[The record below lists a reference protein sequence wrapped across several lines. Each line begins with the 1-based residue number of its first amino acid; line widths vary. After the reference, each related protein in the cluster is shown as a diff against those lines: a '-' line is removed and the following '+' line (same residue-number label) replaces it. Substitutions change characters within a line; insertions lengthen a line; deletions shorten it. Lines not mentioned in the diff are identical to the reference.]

1 VVIREALIHEG
12 ETPLLLLLPS
22 LNDSREEWERWVGPC
37 EIYKW
42 KKVDPCTLVFAWPF
56 EYFA

>member
-42 KKVDPCTLVFAWPF
+42 KESRSLHFGFCMAV
-56 EYFA
+56 